1 MLHSQS
7 VTSCRCWRT
16 ALQKFCHPNAWMDGQ
31 AFGQVRWLINR
42 RIPWYQF
49 CRPWLGW
56 ASNPICSQSLIRTC
70 RQFYASWD
78 RSVFEEVFTRQC
90 KVILSDEMTCKVRV
104 RHASERRL
112 FYFSQ
117 FGGVINLKGVCVQQ
131 IRDHGL
137 RLVLQTI
144 VFTCAFKERR
154 ISCHFGR
161 SSMLCEWNR
170 PLISLHC
177 QNLAKLHD
185 GSMFVGELLSGVC
198 WGWGSGRFEF
208 VIQGMSACGQN
219 LWGPSH
225 VRSSLHGRRFI
236 HVKKTC

>member
-78 RSVFEEVFTRQC
+78 RSVFEEVFRRQC

-117 FGGVINLKGVCVQQ
+117 FGGVINLKGVCAANTRPWFEVGSANDCVHLRVQRTKNFVPFRTF
-131 IRDHGL
+131 INAL
-137 RLVLQTI
+137 RVKQAPDIATL
-144 VFTCAFKERR
+144 
-154 ISCHFGR
+154 S
-161 SSMLCEWNR
+161 
-170 PLISLHC
+170 
-177 QNLAKLHD
+177 
-185 GSMFVGELLSGVC
+185 ELGKASRWINVC
-198 WGWGSGRFEF
+198 RWTTFRCLLR
-208 VIQGMSACGQN
+208 M
-219 LWGPSH
+219 
-225 VRSSLHGRRFI
+225 R
-236 HVKKTC
+236 